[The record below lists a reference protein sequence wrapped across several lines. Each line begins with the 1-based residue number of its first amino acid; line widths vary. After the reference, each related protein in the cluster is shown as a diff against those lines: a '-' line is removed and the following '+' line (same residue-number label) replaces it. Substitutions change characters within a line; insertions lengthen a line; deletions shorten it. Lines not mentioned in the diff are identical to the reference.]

1 MLAARFANYARFIVM
16 VLIADVKTI
25 CILDYEIGS
34 HFLCSKKKVAYY
46 CTNGSPV
53 RGGA

>member
-1 MLAARFANYARFIVM
+1 MAARFANYARFIVV

-34 HFLCSKKKVAYY
+34 HFLCSKKKPLTAALVEAPIR
-46 CTNGSPV
+46 GS
-53 RGGA
+53 A